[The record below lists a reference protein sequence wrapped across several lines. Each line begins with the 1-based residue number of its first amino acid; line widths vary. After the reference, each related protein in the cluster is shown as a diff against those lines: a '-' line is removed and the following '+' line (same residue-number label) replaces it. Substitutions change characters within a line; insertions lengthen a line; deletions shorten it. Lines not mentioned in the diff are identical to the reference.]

1 MTTTTT
7 MATATAVTTTTD
19 PPRRPH
25 ASADRNPALAVV
37 LGSGMRHVPALLLLP
52 LLGCGSTAPVA
63 VPAADAS
70 VAADGRAAAD
80 AQSSEADGGADDA
93 RAPSDD
99 AGTSDAIVGPDDAST
114 PEGCGAAA
122 AVRPGVVRTTRGVA
136 AGVAL
141 SDGTYAW
148 LGLPYAA
155 PPVGRLRW
163 APPEPTACWADERSF
178 TTLGQVCP
186 QEAMDGTISGTEDCL
201 TLNVWARGAA
211 TGAPVMVFIHG
222 GGNKQGTA
230 HTALYDGQVLA
241 AEQGVVVVVINYRLG
256 ALGFF
261 AHDALDRESAHGVSG
276 NYGILDQQAA
286 LRWVQDNIAAF
297 GGDPARVLVFGE
309 SAGAQ
314 DALIHLVSPLSRGLA
329 SSILVQSGGVY
340 STTLAEGKAEMRA
353 VVQAVGCAG
362 QADELACL
370 RAVTPE
376 ALAAVPAADGPLA
389 RGLHYKPM
397 IDGYVV
403 PDNPITMLTEGRLNP
418 VSFTIGTNADETS
431 RMVPAVSSEAE
442 YQQAVMAQY
451 GPLAPRIL
459 QHYPASDYP
468 TPRDALVRVTT
479 DITWTCNARRLA
491 RLVDAGSSLPVY
503 RYFFTWVSPG
513 AVGARV
519 GATHGIELPF
529 VFGSYAA
536 LSGFRPDAAA
546 LALGQS
552 VRAHWAALAAT
563 GRTSAAA
570 GVTWPEYDSAT
581 DRTLELS
588 APPRV
593 LDGVRT
599 ADCDFLAAL
608 APGGT

>member
-1 MTTTTT
+1 
-7 MATATAVTTTTD
+7 MAMAMVMAGTTTTD
-19 PPRRPH
+19 ARPRPQG
-25 ASADRNPALAVV
+25 APQPSPARGV
-37 LGSGMRHVPALLLLP
+37 GSGMRRVPAFLLLP

-63 VPAADAS
+63 VPAVDAS
-70 VAADGRAAAD
+70 VASDGSAASD
-80 AQSSEADGGADDA
+80 AQAALDGGADDA
-93 RAPSDD
+93 TGGPDASSDD
-99 AGTSDAIVGPDDAST
+99 ATPMSSDAST
-114 PEGCGAAA
+114 PEGCGVAAPIRA
-122 AVRPGVVRTTRGVA
+122 GVVRTTRGVA
-136 AGVAL
+136 VGTSLAG
-141 SDGTYAW
+141 GTHAW

-163 APPEPTACWADERSF
+163 APPEPAACWAEERSF

-186 QEAMDGTISGTEDCL
+186 QEAADGTVSGSEDCL
-201 TLNVWARGAA
+201 TLNVWAQGGA
-211 TGAPVMVFIHG
+211 TSAPVMVFIHG

-241 AEQGVVVVVINYRLG
+241 SEQGVVVVVINYRLG

-261 AHDALDRESAHGVSG
+261 SHDALDRESAHGVSG

-314 DALIHLVSPLSRGLA
+314 DSMIHLVSPLSRGLA

-340 STTLAEGKAEMRA
+340 STTLADGKSEMRA
-353 VVQAVGCAG
+353 VVEAVGCAG
-362 QADELACL
+362 QADELSCL

-376 ALAAVPAADGPLA
+376 ALATVPAADGPLA
-389 RGLHYKPM
+389 RGLHYKPV
-397 IDGYVV
+397 IDGYVI
-403 PDNPITMLTEGRLNP
+403 PDNPLTMLTEGRFNP

-459 QHYPASDYP
+459 QHYPASNYP

-479 DITWTCNARRLA
+479 DITWTCNARRIA
-491 RLVDAGSSLPVY
+491 RLVDAGSALPVY
-503 RYFFTWVSPG
+503 RYFFSWVRPG
-513 AVGARV
+513 AVGARI

-529 VFGSYAA
+529 VFGTYAA
-536 LSGFRPDAAA
+536 LSGFVPDPAAV
-546 LALGQS
+546 ALGQS
-552 VRAHWAALAAT
+552 VRAHWASLAAT
-563 GRTSAAA
+563 GQTSTSVA
-570 GVTWPEYDSAT
+570 VTWPAYDSST
-581 DRTLELS
+581 DVTLELT

-593 LDGVRT
+593 LQGVRT
-599 ADCDFLAAL
+599 ADCDFLASL
-608 APGGT
+608 VPGGT